1 MTMKKLIITSL
12 FFFVSIN
19 PLIAETPH
27 FLDFKLIL
35 NQSDAGKKAQN
46 FLKDKLDK
54 RLKKVANTQKNLL
67 EEEKK
72 LIQQKKILSSDDY
85 KLKAQE
91 LRGKV
96 ASLQKQRNTLL
107 KSVAKQRTQA
117 RSKLLKN
124 LKPIL
129 KNYML
134 EKKIRMVI
142 DKKNV
147 LLADENLDI
156 TNDIMKSLNKKLQSI
171 KLN

>member
-54 RLKKVANTQKNLL
+54 GLTKVANTQKNLL